1 MEDVAR
7 NAQLHA
13 GRIILEDLVTP
24 RQKRRRNFR
33 WLTKMIKVHN
43 SMSSLQCL
51 DKGCIYW
58 VFIKGIKSRF
68 ETGRNILAWNQELLT
83 RHLLCTLSGWH
94 WCPYSVKQEG
104 WGNSWVTCLSP
115 EESSVDTFLR
125 PYIYSV
131 PQTSR
136 LQFKQILFH
145 ICQEFTSHISNRWFY
160 IHIRRMHTNYATT
173 VDGIR
178 LYLSTRA
185 YTIPDLCKFLQK
197 QLTKFWL
204 YMPLWYVLLCIGISV
219 TEV

>member
-1 MEDVAR
+1 MRTYQRTNQSR
-7 NAQLHA
+7 NHS
-13 GRIILEDLVTP
+13 V
-24 RQKRRRNFR
+24 
-33 WLTKMIKVHN
+33 
-43 SMSSLQCL
+43 
-51 DKGCIYW
+51 
-58 VFIKGIKSRF
+58 
-68 ETGRNILAWNQELLT
+68 NQWTNEP
-83 RHLLCTLSGWH
+83 LSGWH